1 MKNPY
6 NLEIL
11 EPIEYYQKGIKLLE
25 EGNEEGIKYLITAG
39 ENYYLRAYHNLGMYY
54 FYKNDMTSSV
64 DYLILAAEHG
74 YVDVKSLM
82 KAYAHAYHSGY
93 KSHRKKMLGLL
104 NMIHPHNN
112 IKDYEF
118 LAYVGICK
126 YILGQKEE
134 AGQFLKKAVRKEEG
148 AIGYYHLALCYREGH
163 GVVKDYEYAY
173 TCLMLANSYPTIE
186 LIEQEKTHYKRKGF
200 IKKKWKY
207 KKKSSEK
214 RRKNR

>member
-6 NLEIL
+6 NLETL
-11 EPIEYYQKGIKLLE
+11 QPFEYYQKGIKLLE
-25 EGNEEGIKYLITAG
+25 EENEEGIKYLITAG

-54 FYKNDMTSSV
+54 FYKNDATKAV
-64 DYLILAAEHG
+64 EYLIMAAEHG
-74 YVDVKSLM
+74 YVDIKSLM
-82 KAYAHAYHSGY
+82 KAYAYAYFKGH
-93 KSHRKKMLGLL
+93 KAHRKKMLGLL
-104 NMIHPHNN
+104 NIIQPYNN
-112 IKDYEF
+112 IKDYEL

-134 AGQFLKKAVRKEEG
+134 AGLFLKKAVRKEEG
-148 AIGYYHLALCYREGH
+148 SVGYYHLSLCYKEGC

-173 TCLMLANSYPTIE
+173 TCLMLANSYPTLE

-207 KKKSSEK
+207 KEKKTSKKEGK
-214 RRKNR
+214 